1 VSNIEEIEDAMGVI
15 SELLEL
21 CKQQHNAAG
30 DCLKEFKLDLRIFDK
45 QTGELVKAGNNLQ
58 ANIEKGVSLGV
69 MASLQTAI
77 GKSLADTPK
86 IIESALNPVFKRLDM
101 VATGAMFRVE
111 TAENTIARAEKANA
125 RLDRAVLTLGWKMAG
140 IACGVACVLA
150 GVLVLSV
157 YLAVWWNRTELE
169 SLTAQ
174 KAVMEKNIEELS
186 KRKGDVHFSLC
197 SDKQRPCVEVEDK
210 AYEIEKQN
218 FYILKG
224 VR

>member
-1 VSNIEEIEDAMGVI
+1 MSNIEEIEDAMGVI

-45 QTGELVKAGNNLQ
+45 QTGELVKAGDNLQ
-58 ANIEKGVSLGV
+58 ANIEKAVSLGV
-69 MASLQTAI
+69 MASLQPVI
-77 GKSLADTPK
+77 RESLADTPK
-86 IIESALNPVFKRLDM
+86 FVESALNPIFQRLDI
-101 VATGAMFRVE
+101 AAQTAKQSTE
-111 TAENTIARAEKANA
+111 TAEKVNV
-125 RLDRAVLTLGWKMAG
+125 RLNRAVLALGWKMAA
-140 IACGVACVLA
+140 IASSAA

-157 YLAVWWNRTELE
+157 YLAVGWNRAELE
-169 SLTAQ
+169 SLTTQ

-197 SDKQRPCVEVEDK
+197 GDKQRPCVEVDNDK
-210 AYEIEKQN
+210 AYEIDKRA

>member
-45 QTGELVKAGNNLQ
+45 QTGELVKAGDNLQ
-58 ANIEKGVSLGV
+58 ANIEKAVSLGV
-69 MASLQTAI
+69 MASLQPAI
-77 GKSLADTPK
+77 RESLTDTPK
-86 IIESALNPVFKRLDM
+86 FVESALNPIFQRLDI
-101 VATGAMFRVE
+101 AAQTAKQTTE
-111 TAENTIARAEKANA
+111 TAEKANA
-125 RLDRAVLTLGWKMAG
+125 RLNRAVLALGWKMAA
-140 IACGVACVLA
+140 IACGVA

-157 YLAVWWNRTELE
+157 YLAVWWNRAELE

-174 KAVMEKNIEELS
+174 RAEMEKNIEELS